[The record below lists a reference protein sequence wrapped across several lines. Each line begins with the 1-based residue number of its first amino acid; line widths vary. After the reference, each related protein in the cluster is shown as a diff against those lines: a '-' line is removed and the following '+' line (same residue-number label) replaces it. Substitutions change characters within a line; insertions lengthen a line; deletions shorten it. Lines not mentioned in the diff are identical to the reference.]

1 MRALRLAFVLALVL
15 AALWIVLPIGRG
27 GAWDPYE
34 LDVADLARRV
44 AVHAFGATDLAHAGD
59 PATMPTLTDLGMGE
73 LPFTWMA
80 LVFRWFGV
88 SDISGRAAM
97 AVWALA
103 GAGALA
109 AMVRRAAGERTA
121 FWAVAVLVTM
131 PLYLLQGRT
140 MLGDIVTIASFA
152 IAVSGMLLAVMTPGR
167 ARWAAAAVG
176 AAGLAC
182 GFMCRGWLLGVA
194 APCLSVGVAVLVGG
208 ELLGGSVAAL
218 RTRRIAGASLVA
230 LGLAA
235 GLRFCVVALPLVD
248 TDAPLA
254 REAGMILWDSR
265 PNDATFDRLLRQL
278 GHGLFPWSALLP
290 WALSRALAPQKA
302 SPEAFVRVAL
312 AVAAI
317 VSFACGTLIV
327 PWAGA
332 LPYVGVAPLAG
343 IVAFALADLDRGERP
358 SPLAALGVGA
368 AYALL
373 VIDMTR
379 EPVRT
384 LAGFG
389 LVSPTLP
396 PAYDEPAKRAVVV
409 AGLLSAPI
417 VIVALAKSAAVGRLA
432 LGEVLPF
439 FAARVR
445 EARSD
450 ARVLGKAVYAA
461 FQGNLLFFLVVFEAG
476 LVGLAAML
484 FIGGRAEWESVTSL
498 PHAAV
503 RAGQAAWWAL
513 PLAVVAA
520 AVGWRAGAAAVDAA
534 AAVTRLGRG
543 GVVGVAVAV
552 AGTSL
557 SFGYYPALA
566 AELSPKEVFETFRNV
581 RAPGEELALLGASPR
596 SGAFYAEQTVRSFSD
611 DRSAFEWLDAAGDG
625 RRFLVVKARDLS
637 RLNSLWR
644 GVHQANLP
652 VIDARRSENLL
663 AVSRLD
669 GQANQNPLGDIVLDA
684 DPTPAKPLATR
695 FLDDIDVLGWEVRDE
710 RGRLVDAVVPG
721 QAFKLV
727 FYYRV
732 LARVGDW
739 QAFVHLDGRSRQNAD
754 HQVLGGRYPMP
765 LWQPGD
771 RLRDE
776 IDVTLPPNFGPGQI
790 WVFFGFFQGK
800 TRMRV
805 TEGEHQ
811 EDRAIAGRIKVR

>member
-1 MRALRLAFVLALVL
+1 MRASRLAFVLALVV

-34 LDVADLARRV
+34 LDVADLARRI
-44 AVHAFGATDLAHAGD
+44 AVHAFGATDLARAGD
-59 PATMPTLTDLGMGE
+59 PATIPTLTDLGMGE

-88 SDISGRAAM
+88 SDVTGRGAM
-97 AVWALA
+97 AVWAVV
-103 GAGALA
+103 GAAALGAL
-109 AMVRRAAGERTA
+109 VRRASGERTS

-152 IAVSGMLLAVMTPGR
+152 IAVSGMLLWAIIPGR

-176 AAGLAC
+176 AAGLAA
-182 GFMCRGWLLGVA
+182 GFMSRGWLLGVA
-194 APCLSVGVAVLVGG
+194 APCVSVGVAMLVGG
-208 ELLGGSVAAL
+208 ELLGGSAASA
-218 RTRRIAGASLVA
+218 RIRRIVGTVLVA
-230 LGLAA
+230 LGALAA
-235 GLRFCVVALPLVD
+235 VRFCVVALPLVD

-265 PNDATFDRLLRQL
+265 PNDATFDRLLRQI

-290 WALSRALAPQKA
+290 WALSRAF
-302 SPEAFVRVAL
+302 STRETGPEAFVRIAL
-312 AVAAI
+312 AVASI
-317 VSFACGTLIV
+317 VAFACGTLVV

-332 LPYVGVAPLAG
+332 LPYVGVVPLAG
-343 IVAFALADLDRGERP
+343 LVALALADLDRGQRP
-358 SPLAALGVGA
+358 SPVAALGVGA

-373 VIDMTR
+373 VIDLTR

-384 LAGFG
+384 LAAFG

-417 VIVALAKSAAVGRLA
+417 VIVALAKSEATLRLTFR
-432 LGEVLPF
+432 EVLPF
-439 FAARVR
+439 LAARVR
-445 EARSD
+445 EARTD
-450 ARVLGKAVYAA
+450 ARALGRAAVAA

-513 PLAVVAA
+513 PLAALGA
-520 AVGWRAGAAAVDAA
+520 AVAWRAGAAAVDAA

-543 GVVGVAVAV
+543 GVVGLAVAMG
-552 AGTSL
+552 GTWL

-566 AELSPKEVFETFRNV
+566 AELSPKEVFETFRAK

-596 SGAFYAEQTVRSFSD
+596 SGAFYAGQTVPSFSD
-611 DRSAFEWLDAAGDG
+611 ERSAFDWLDAAGDN
-625 RRFLVVKARDLS
+625 RRFLVVKARDLA

-644 GVHQANLP
+644 GEHQANLP

-663 AVSRLD
+663 AVSRLGD
-669 GQANQNPLGDIVLDA
+669 EPNQNPLGDIVLDA

-695 FLDDIDVLGWEVRDE
+695 FLDDLDVLGWEVRDE

-721 QAFKLV
+721 KPFKLV

-754 HQVLGGRYPMP
+754 HAVLGGRYPMP

-771 RLRDE
+771 RVRDE
-776 IDVTLPPNFGPGQI
+776 IDVTLPPNFGPGEI